1 MSFSWTRCVG
11 FDSTNKM
18 CPPRNFHTTNVVGDN
33 IFIIGGTSGQKF
45 FADVKKIKLKDLNGD
60 ASTPRWDIPSL
71 HQGPSIPVADGS
83 IFAGRSRHT
92 AVTIGTNIYVF
103 GGVKG
108 T

>member
-60 ASTPRWDIPSL
+60 ASTPRWD
-71 HQGPSIPVADGS
+71 V
-83 IFAGRSRHT
+83 
-92 AVTIGTNIYVF
+92 
-103 GGVKG
+103 
-108 T
+108 